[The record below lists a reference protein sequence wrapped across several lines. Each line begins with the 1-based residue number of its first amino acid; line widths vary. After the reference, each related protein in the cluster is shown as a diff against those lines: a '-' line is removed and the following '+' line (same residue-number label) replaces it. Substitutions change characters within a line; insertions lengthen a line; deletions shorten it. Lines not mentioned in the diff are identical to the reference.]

1 MFNNLII
8 IQVSGEV
15 LQYWDTPGSAFL
27 KRMENEGMLKDTIVL
42 FLADH
47 GDHMNGLYRFA
58 LQLKDCLAEISL
70 PMLYMN
76 MPKEMI

>member
-1 MFNNLII
+1 MEEENL
-8 IQVSGEV
+8 
-15 LQYWDTPGSAFL
+15 
-27 KRMENEGMLKDTIVL
+27 LKDTIVL

-58 LQLKDCLAEISL
+58 LKLKDCLAEISL

-76 MPKEMI
+76 LPKETLQN